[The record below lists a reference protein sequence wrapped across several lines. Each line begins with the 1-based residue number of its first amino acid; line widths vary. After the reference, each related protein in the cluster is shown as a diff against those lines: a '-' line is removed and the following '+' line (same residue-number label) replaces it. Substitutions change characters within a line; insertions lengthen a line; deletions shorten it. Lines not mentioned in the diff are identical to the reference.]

1 LSLLFIKAVY
11 NELACTF
18 YRSRATEKIK
28 QRKEVNPNLR
38 CNTRERIYQ
47 ELNPERMKGW
57 SACERM
63 GCIGDV
69 HLPKE
74 TLAPIEPLLHVKQAG
89 TNPNRGLAFGK

>member
-1 LSLLFIKAVY
+1 
-11 NELACTF
+11 LAYTF
-18 YRSRATEKIK
+18 YRSRSAEKIK

-38 CNTRERIYQ
+38 CDTREGRYQ

-57 SACERM
+57 SARERM

-74 TLAPIEPLLHVKQAG
+74 TLALIEPLLYVKQAG